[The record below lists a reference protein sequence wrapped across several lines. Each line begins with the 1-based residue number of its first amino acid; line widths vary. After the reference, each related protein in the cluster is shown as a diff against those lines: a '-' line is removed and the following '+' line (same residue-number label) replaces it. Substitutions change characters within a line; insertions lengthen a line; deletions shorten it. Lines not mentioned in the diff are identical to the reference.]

1 MGSVSSAVD
10 QTAVARVVGIKDIF
24 VDLREGVANLPQH
37 IMVVG
42 QGATAST
49 YSTEPKRVFNALEVA
64 EEYGFGSPLHLA
76 MLQIFP
82 DNGLPGVGTI
92 PVTVFPMDDNGSGIA
107 SDGDI
112 AMTGTQTEN
121 GTYAVVING
130 IRSQAFAIAEG
141 TAASAVAALMVT
153 AINAVLEMP
162 VTVVDNL
169 GVLEFTSKWK
179 GESANDIYVEVDGP
193 DSGITFTVTQATGG
207 AANPDVSLAL
217 AQADPNVWYTLGV
230 NCLNIADTTALD
242 EFETFGVGRT
252 NPIDNKRMTFW
263 TGNTIASV
271 TAAYAVADARK
282 LDQIN
287 GQRVAPGSPN
297 LPLVV
302 CARQVAVTAP
312 IANNNP
318 PVDYGSVQAAGLTP
332 GPVTDQWTYN
342 ERDAAVKAGS
352 STIEV
357 KDGAVFCSDTVTFY
371 HKTGELNPP
380 YRYLVD
386 IVKISNII
394 FNIGLAFKVPAWI
407 VTGKQTCNT

>member
-263 TGNTIASV
+263 TGNT
-271 TAAYAVADARK
+271 
-282 LDQIN
+282 N
-287 GQRVAPGSPN
+287 GS
-297 LPLVV
+297 
-302 CARQVAVTAP
+302 
-312 IANNNP
+312 
-318 PVDYGSVQAAGLTP
+318 
-332 GPVTDQWTYN
+332 
-342 ERDAAVKAGS
+342 
-352 STIEV
+352 
-357 KDGAVFCSDTVTFY
+357 
-371 HKTGELNPP
+371 
-380 YRYLVD
+380 
-386 IVKISNII
+386 
-394 FNIGLAFKVPAWI
+394 
-407 VTGKQTCNT
+407 